1 MRNSC
6 RRGVGAVI
14 NRPRAIS
21 DRPYELK
28 TEGKCVIIYPRKRGR
43 CVCIR
48 CCLSAMAKSCR
59 ISKSACA
66 SKEIPIPKL
75 HLPTVY
81 QRKPRAKLA
90 EINKH
95 LSTADSAIG
104 QVFLIYINPMHQIT
118 TSAVNVT
125 KVSMVTP

>member
-1 MRNSC
+1 MAGFSR
-6 RRGVGAVI
+6 I
-14 NRPRAIS
+14 
-21 DRPYELK
+21 LK
-28 TEGKCVIIYPRKRGR
+28 NP
-43 CVCIR
+43 
-48 CCLSAMAKSCR
+48 
-59 ISKSACA
+59 CA
-66 SKEIPIPKL
+66 SKEIPILKL

-81 QRKPRAKLA
+81 QRNRRAKLA
-90 EINKH
+90 KINKH

>member
-1 MRNSC
+1 
-6 RRGVGAVI
+6 
-14 NRPRAIS
+14 
-21 DRPYELK
+21 
-28 TEGKCVIIYPRKRGR
+28 
-43 CVCIR
+43 
-48 CCLSAMAKSCR
+48 MARFLR
-59 ISKSACA
+59 ISKSACV
-66 SKEIPIPKL
+66 SKEIPILKL

-90 EINKH
+90 IINKH